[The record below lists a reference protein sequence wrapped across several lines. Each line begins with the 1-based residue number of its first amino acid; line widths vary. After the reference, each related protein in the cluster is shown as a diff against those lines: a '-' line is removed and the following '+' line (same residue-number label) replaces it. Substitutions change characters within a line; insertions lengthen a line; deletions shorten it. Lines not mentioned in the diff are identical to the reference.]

1 MASLIPKPAH
11 IKRLVACALRTDQEK
26 KPSHGETKCRDTASV
41 WRPQG
46 THYLVLSGSMEI
58 PFEYEHGVRGAH
70 PTGLVTDNTREFS
83 RIPGLKLENW
93 LE

>member
-1 MASLIPKPAH
+1 
-11 IKRLVACALRTDQEK
+11 
-26 KPSHGETKCRDTASV
+26 
-41 WRPQG
+41 
-46 THYLVLSGSMEI
+46 MEI